1 MTVFSVEFTPSGEA
15 FDVDEGET
23 VLDAALRQGVQL
35 PYGCRNGRCSTCK
48 FRVEDGEVDFGDA
61 SIYSLPEPERE
72 QGWALLCRARPLTD
86 LLIRDNRQPDLRARP
101 MLRPEEVQAAVAGVR
116 SLTPEL
122 VELRVRL
129 DAPLTFY
136 PGQFMELGLGE
147 GDAARVWRSYSIASP
162 PSSALDLGF
171 VIKRIDAGAFS
182 ARVPQLAPG
191 SGLRLRGPYGD
202 SYLRDGDRPI
212 LMCAIGSGIAPILSM
227 LQAAAQAQDPRP
239 IRFFYGARR
248 PADVPL
254 DALLSDLFARL
265 APGSSFE
272 PTLDGLAPEDAWR
285 GARGNVVQ
293 AIQRE
298 VSEAHRFDAYLC
310 GAPPMCEAVSRLLLA
325 KGLPA
330 HSLFMDRFF
339 TTSRDTADQAQP
351 SPIT

>member
-1 MTVFSVEFTPSGEA
+1 MTAFKVEFTPSGEA
-15 FDVDEGET
+15 FDVEEGET

-48 FRVEDGEVDFGDA
+48 FLVEDGEVDFGEA
-61 SIYSLPEPERE
+61 SIYSLPEAERE
-72 QGWALLCRARPLTD
+72 QGWALLCRARPMSD
-86 LLIRDNRQPDLRARP
+86 LLIRHNRQPDLRARP
-101 MLRPEEVQAAVAGVR
+101 LLRPVEIPGVVDGVQ

-122 VELRVRL
+122 VQLRVRL
-129 DAPLTFY
+129 DAPLAFY

-147 GDAARVWRSYSIASP
+147 GDARVWRSYSIASP
-162 PSSALDLGF
+162 SSSAQVLDF
-171 VIKRIDAGAFS
+171 VIKRIETGAFS
-182 ARVPQLAPG
+182 SRVCGLAPD
-191 SGLRLRGPYGD
+191 SVLQLRGPYGD

-227 LQAAAQAQDPRP
+227 LQAAARAQDPRP
-239 IRFFYGARR
+239 IRFYYGARR
-248 PADVPL
+248 PHDLPL
-254 DALLSDLFARL
+254 APMLNDLFARL

-272 PTLDGLAPEDAWR
+272 PTLDGVLPEDPWT

-298 VSEAHRFDAYLC
+298 VTDAHRYDAYLC
-310 GAPPMCEAVSRLLLA
+310 GAPPMCESVSRLLLA

-330 HSLFMDRFF
+330 PSLFMDRFF

-351 SPIT
+351 SSVA